1 MLESGLAILKA
12 LEDKGFRA
20 YLVGGMPR
28 DILLNM
34 DTSDVDITTNATP
47 KDLIKIFSDASVP
60 DNDYGSVRLIRSGYV
75 FEIVTFRKEG
85 EYDNF
90 RRPTKVEYISSLLQ
104 DLQRRDF
111 TINTICMDLNG
122 DIIDLLNGREDLDK
136 KLIRSIKD
144 ASTSFD
150 EDPLRILRA
159 IRFAT
164 VLSFNLDEDIIKAI
178 HKYKDRIKILS
189 KERVK
194 FELDKMFISP
204 NYMRGISLL
213 KEFELDKVLNIH
225 NLDKITKGLDLIAI
239 WTLLDNMDYIKT
251 SCERKLIKDIKE
263 ALNEDLTSPLVLFKY
278 GGYVSQIAGILKGM
292 PKKDLV
298 KNYNDLPIKFK
309 YELGVDGREIAEIK
323 QINKHDISKYKEL
336 LIEAVL
342 LKKVKNNKKDL
353 KQYLE
358 AL

>member
-12 LEDKGFRA
+12 IEDKGFRA

-28 DILLNM
+28 DILMNM

-47 KDLIKIFSDASVP
+47 KDLIKIFKDASFP

-122 DIIDLLNGREDLDK
+122 DIIDLLNGRKDLDNK
-136 KLIRSIKD
+136 IIKSVKD
-144 ASTSFD
+144 ASLSFD

-164 VLSFNLDEDIIKAI
+164 VLSFDLDEDIIKAI
-178 HKYKDRIKILS
+178 HKYKERIKILS

-204 NYMRGISLL
+204 NYMRGVSLL
-213 KEFELDKVLNIH
+213 KEFGLDKVLNIH
-225 NLDKITKGLDLIAI
+225 NLDKITEGLDLIAI
-239 WTLLDNMDYIKT
+239 WTILDNMDYIKT
-251 SCERKLIKDIKE
+251 SCERKLITDIKE
-263 ALNEDLTSPLVLFKY
+263 ALKEDLTSPLVLFKY
-278 GGYVSQIAGILKGM
+278 GGYVSLVAGNLKGI
-292 PKKDLV
+292 PKKEMV
-298 KNYNDLPIKFK
+298 QRYSDLPIKFK
-309 YELGVDGREIAEIK
+309 YELGIDGREIAEVK
-323 QINKHDISKYKEL
+323 HLHKHDISKYKDL

-342 LKKVKNNKKDL
+342 LGKVPNNKDALIK
-353 KQYLE
+353 YLE